1 MGRMKDMWIKMQEN
15 MSEEEEQAL
24 IDEQKIQE
32 YIENCIEQAKID
44 KQGE

>member
-15 MSEEEEQAL
+15 MSEEEEQEL
-24 IDEQKIQE
+24 IDEQKIQD
-32 YIENCIEQAKID
+32 YIENCIEQDKIA